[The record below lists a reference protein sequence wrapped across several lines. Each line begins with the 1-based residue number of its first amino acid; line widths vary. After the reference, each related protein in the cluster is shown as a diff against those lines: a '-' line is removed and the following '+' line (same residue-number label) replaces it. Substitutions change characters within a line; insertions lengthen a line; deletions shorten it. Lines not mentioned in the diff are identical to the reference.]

1 LNFALTGLLSAILTP
16 LAKAKISIFSISTFD
31 TEDIM
36 LKQANR
42 DRAIE
47 VLKKHFDVFAA
58 IIHEVKTGE
67 KLPWWHWAKIRKAK
81 SH

>member
-1 LNFALTGLLSAILTP
+1 
-16 LAKAKISIFSISTFD
+16 
-31 TEDIM
+31 M